1 MKLGG
6 VFSFNSIVSE
16 SKRLVRIEKTRMV
29 HPCELLKL
37 TGQASFLGQAP
48 TRWRNLWKCWIR
60 CFTSSHPAVAGTVIC
75 PSEPWQGNWTKDRS
89 QLSLDFAPSWNLCE
103 KRNSWSEAYDCP
115 RFLPGDTF
123 QSTVQQECKTSRTWP
138 PCRVGIGD
146 RGWRWENW
154 RSRVDRGGHGTEK
167 AGGLQTSLLGAFA
180 EFRVSHT

>member
-1 MKLGG
+1 
-6 VFSFNSIVSE
+6 
-16 SKRLVRIEKTRMV
+16 MV

-60 CFTSSHPAVAGTVIC
+60 CFTSSHHAVAGTVIC

-123 QSTVQQECKTSRTWP
+123 QSTVQQECKPSRTWP